1 MKSLNLLLQRL
12 ADAGPEFVVIGG
24 YAAVLHG
31 SSYVT
36 NDLDLC
42 MVLSRE
48 NVARL
53 RLALAD
59 LNPVH
64 RLTHKKLSFTKFPPA
79 DQDVSNLYLETD
91 GGVVDVL
98 GSVLGVG
105 DFPSLRQHAIE
116 VLLFGRRC
124 WVMSLEDLI
133 RSKEALGRE
142 KDLLTAKELRA
153 IAAKRRQNQHGE
165 AGFRES
171 D

>member
-24 YAAVLHG
+24 YAGVLHG

-36 NDLDLC
+36 NDLDVC
-42 MVLSRE
+42 VVLTRE

-53 RLALAD
+53 RTALAD

-64 RLTHKKLSFTKFPPA
+64 RLTRQKLSFLKFPPA
-79 DQDVSNLYLETD
+79 DQDLANVYLETD
-91 GGVVDVL
+91 GGIVDVL

-105 DFPSLRQHAIE
+105 DYPCLRQHAIE
-116 VLLFGRRC
+116 IPLFGRRC

-133 RSKEALGRE
+133 KAKEALGRE

-153 IAAKRRQNQHGE
+153 IAAKRRQGGP
-165 AGFRES
+165 AV
-171 D
+171 